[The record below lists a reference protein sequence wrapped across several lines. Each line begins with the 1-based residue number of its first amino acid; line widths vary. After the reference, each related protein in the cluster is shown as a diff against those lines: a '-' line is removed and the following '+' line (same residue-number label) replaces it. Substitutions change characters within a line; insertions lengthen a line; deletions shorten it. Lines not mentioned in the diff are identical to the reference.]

1 MTGEASFARSGP
13 FGVMIFC
20 TRDVREKLRYC
31 SWRARAEPRGA
42 ANCRSGED
50 SMLRVPATKLGEEEE
65 AKTAMPFREK
75 EREREIVQSM
85 SA

>member
-1 MTGEASFARSGP
+1 
-13 FGVMIFC
+13 
-20 TRDVREKLRYC
+20 
-31 SWRARAEPRGA
+31 
-42 ANCRSGED
+42 
-50 SMLRVPATKLGEEEE
+50 MLRVPATKLGEEEE